1 MKIKGGCVSKWISL
15 TDLGDGLIKMLI
27 VTPPPPPLPREL
39 SAALQG
45 TTVMNPVRVQ
55 GFGERQWLH

>member
-1 MKIKGGCVSKWISL
+1 MKIKEGCVSKWISL

-27 VTPPPPPLPREL
+27 VTPQEL

-45 TTVMNPVRVQ
+45 TTVMNPVRVH
-55 GFGERQWLH
+55 GFGECQWLH